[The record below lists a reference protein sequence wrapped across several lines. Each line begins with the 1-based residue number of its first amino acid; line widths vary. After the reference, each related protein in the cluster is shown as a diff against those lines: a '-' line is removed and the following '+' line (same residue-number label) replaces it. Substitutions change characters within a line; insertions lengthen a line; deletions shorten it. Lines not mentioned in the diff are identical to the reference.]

1 VIEIRP
7 AIALDAIAISRNLRD
22 RDRTVVERHGPAAE
36 VIRIEIEQ
44 SIMALTAILDGEIAL
59 LWGARTPAP
68 LDDRAYLWMV
78 GTPLIEQHP
87 ITFLRHS
94 RRAMRYMASHFH
106 LLYGE
111 VECDYLA
118 SQRWLTWLGARIQPR
133 DNAMVFQL

>member
-1 VIEIRP
+1 MIEIQP
-7 AIALDAIAISRNLRD
+7 AIALDAIAISRNLRE
-22 RDRTVVERHGPAAE
+22 RDRAVVERHGPAAE
-36 VIRIEIEQ
+36 VIRLEIEQ

-59 LWGARTPAP
+59 LWGARTPSP

-78 GTPLIEQHP
+78 GTPLIERHP

-94 RRAMRYMASHFH
+94 RRAMRYMASHFR

-118 SQRWLTWLGARIQPR
+118 SQRWLTWLGARIEPR
-133 DNAMVFQL
+133 PEAMVFQL